1 MFCVEC
7 GKETPIFRNGVCLS
21 CYLKTNSFTKGPE
34 IIDLPVCAH
43 CNSYKYKSTWTSEL
57 FGDIMG
63 RVIKNTFTISRELKK
78 IDINITSK
86 EEKDGMMCKV
96 FITGFLDDVEIT
108 EDHDLLVRLK
118 RTVCDVCSKRFGG
131 YHEAIIQIRGDRRNL
146 SKKELDNILLSVES
160 LVENIQAK
168 GNRALFIT
176 DVGEEHGGLDFYISD
191 KGSALVITKK
201 IQEQYGGTIKQSSK
215 DMGMKD
221 SRQIHRMTYLLR
233 LPSFSKGDFI
243 SYKDSYYYISSISGS
258 KIHIIDLSNWNEQ
271 TLDAKEIQKAKIL
284 GGEEITTEMILVSQ
298 TKEEV
303 QVMNPNTYEIKII
316 RKIKPV
322 SFDSEKIKVVKM
334 DDQLFLPPKKHNR

>member
-43 CNSYKYKSTWTSEL
+43 CTSYKYKSTWTSEL
-57 FGDIMG
+57 FGDIIR
-63 RVIKNTFTISRELKK
+63 RVIKNAFTISKELKK
-78 IDINITSK
+78 IDINLTSK

-96 FITGFLDDVEIT
+96 FITGYLDDVELT
-108 EDHDLLVRLK
+108 EEHDLLVRLR

-131 YHEAIIQIRGDRRNL
+131 YHEAIIQIRGDKRNL
-146 SKKELDNILLSVES
+146 SKKEMDNVMLSVGDI
-160 LVENIQAK
+160 VETMQAK
-168 GNRALFIT
+168 GNRGLFIT
-176 DVGEEHGGLDFYISD
+176 DFGEEHGGLDFFISD
-191 KGSALVITKK
+191 KGSALIITKK
-201 IQEQYGGTIKQSSK
+201 LQEQYSGIIKQSSK
-215 DMGMKD
+215 NMGMKD

-233 LPSFSKGDFI
+233 LPSFGKGDFI
-243 SYKDSYYYISSISGS
+243 FYKDSYYYISSISGN
-258 KIHIIDLSNWNEQ
+258 KIHIIGLSNWNEQ

-284 GGEEITTEMILVSQ
+284 GGEEIITEMILVSQ

-303 QVMNPNTYEIKII
+303 QVMNQNTYEIKII

-322 SFDSEKIKVVKM
+322 SFNSEKIKIIKI
-334 DDQLFLPPKKHNR
+334 DDQLFLPPKT

>member
-7 GKETPIFRNGVCLS
+7 GKEIPIFRNGVCLS

-34 IIDLPVCAH
+34 IIDLPLCVH

-63 RVIKNTFTISRELKK
+63 RIIKNTFTISKELKK
-78 IDINITSK
+78 IDINLTSK

-108 EDHDLLVRLK
+108 EEHNLLVRLR

-131 YHEAIIQIRGDRRNL
+131 YHEAIIQIRGDKRNL
-146 SKKELDNILLSVES
+146 SKKELDNVMLSVES
-160 LVENIQAK
+160 LVETMQSK

-176 DVGEEHGGLDFYISD
+176 DFGDEHGGLDFFISD
-191 KGSALVITKK
+191 KGSALIITKK
-201 IQEQYGGTIKQSSK
+201 LQEQYGGTIKQSSK
-215 DMGMKD
+215 NMGMKD
-221 SRQIHRMTYLLR
+221 SRQISRMTYLLR

-243 SYKDSYYYISSISGS
+243 SYKDSYYRISSISGN
-258 KIHIIDLSNWNEQ
+258 KIRIIDLSNWNEQ

-284 GGEEITTEMILVSQ
+284 GGEELTTEMILVSQ
-298 TKEEV
+298 TNEEV
-303 QVMNPNTYEIKII
+303 QVMGSKTYEMKII
-316 RKIKPV
+316 RKPKPV
-322 SFDSEKIKVVKM
+322 SFDSEKIKIIKI
-334 DDQLFLPPKKHNR
+334 DDQLFLLPEKT